1 MYERVLCDRRNRFDQ
16 DDRIRED
23 IKEENMLVINE
34 KYGVV
39 LDPDTL
45 IVGVSRPGFYKV
57 NLAPIEKQITVLEA
71 AVNDLLNTLDPT
83 SKFNVAQ
90 PHREGLM
97 SKAGFTTFFMLGVTF
112 GVLAV
117 AVVFIALGGA

>member
-1 MYERVLCDRRNRFDQ
+1 M
-16 DDRIRED
+16 I
-23 IKEENMLVINE
+23 VINE

-45 IVGVSRPGFYKV
+45 RVGEAKPGFYKV
-57 NLAPIEKQITVLEA
+57 SLSPIDEQITTLES
-71 AVNDLLNTLDPT
+71 AVDELFKSLDPD
-83 SKFNVAQ
+83 SGFKMAQ
-90 PHREGLM
+90 PNREGML

-117 AVVFIALGGA
+117 AIVFFALRTGGA